1 VERALNGE
9 ATSLRRDGVELVAV
23 SFVVLFVEL
32 ALIRWLAAQV
42 RVLAYFPNVVL
53 LAAFLGLGVGSL
65 SARRRIRL
73 APWWAPLL
81 FVVAGTGW
89 ALSRIAFT
97 SESVTEH
104 LWLLYYDLPKG
115 APVVHGVAAPILITF
130 VLTAASFIPL
140 GQMIAIRLCRFR
152 DGGSPLAGYACDL
165 AGSLLGTIAFALVS
179 FLDATPLVW
188 FAVPLAASFVVL
200 SRSRTWIL
208 TGALAACAILTII
221 VWTDRAD
228 AYSPYYALTRV
239 DLPDNLGFLVL
250 ANGSQHQYAA
260 PLKRSDVLTRPD
272 NITLRD
278 GYHLPYRFLHRIPR
292 RVLILGAGSGN
303 DAAVAIDEGAA
314 EVDAVEIDPLIIA
327 MGKAHHPDRPYGD
340 GRVRAINTDAR
351 SFLNNTHGTYDLIVF
366 GTLDSMTRLSA
377 LSNVRLDNFIYTRE
391 CFEAARRHL
400 AADGG
405 MAVYFGTAVDYIDAR
420 LRTLLAQATGRA
432 PAVIAHNFGSFNRL
446 YLAGPAF
453 AHLSNAPAA
462 ATNVP
467 SDDWPY
473 LYLRSRAITPFYAG
487 IVAVIALVALIS
499 VVAAGGRLRSFDG
512 PLFFFGLAFL
522 LIETKSVT
530 EMNLVWGAT
539 WLTNAIVF
547 GSILAMILVGT
558 LLMQWRPLP
567 WRVSA
572 SGLVIALL
580 VNYLTPVHSLLAA
593 SVAIKLILSLAFVG
607 VPIFFASTC
616 FALQF
621 RDEEAADVAFAWN
634 VIGAVA
640 GGLLEL
646 TSMVIGLKLLSIVAL
661 ASYLTAFAMRR
672 R

>member
-1 VERALNGE
+1 MDRALND
-9 ATSLRRDGVELVAV
+9 TTPRRDGVELVAV
-23 SFVVLFVEL
+23 SFVVLFIEL

-53 LAAFLGLGVGSL
+53 LAAFLGLGIGSL
-65 SARRRIRL
+65 LARRRIQL

-81 FVVAGTGW
+81 LLVAGTGW

-97 SESVTEH
+97 AESVTEH
-104 LWLLYYDLPKG
+104 LWLLYYDLPQG
-115 APVVHGVAAPILITF
+115 SPVVHGVAAPILITF
-130 VLTAASFIPL
+130 VLTAASFVPL
-140 GQMIAIRLCRFR
+140 GQIVAIRLRRFR
-152 DGGSPLAGYACDL
+152 DGGRPLAGYACDL
-165 AGSLLGTIAFALVS
+165 TGSLLGTIAFAIAS
-179 FLDATPLVW
+179 FLDATPLIW
-188 FAVPLAASFVVL
+188 FAIPLAASLVVL
-200 SRSRTWIL
+200 ARSRMWLI
-208 TGALAACAILTII
+208 TGVLAACTILVI
-221 VWTDRAD
+221 VAWTDRAD
-228 AYSPYYALTRV
+228 AYSPYYALSRI
-239 DLPDNLGFLVL
+239 DMPGNLGFLVL

-260 PLKRSDVLTRPD
+260 PLKRSDVFTRPD
-272 NITLRD
+272 NIALRA
-278 GYHLPYRFLHRIPR
+278 GYHLPYRFLPHVPR

-303 DAAVAIDEGAA
+303 DAAVAIDEGVSQ
-314 EVDAVEIDPLIIA
+314 VDAVEIDPLIIA
-327 MGKAHHPDRPYGD
+327 MGKTHHPDRPYAD
-340 GRVRAINTDAR
+340 PRVRVINTDAR

-391 CFEAARRHL
+391 CFEAAHRHL

-420 LRTLLAQATGRA
+420 LRTLLAQATGRP

-453 AHLSNAPAA
+453 AHLSAPPAA

-487 IVAVIALVALIS
+487 IVAVIALVALVS
-499 VVAAGGRLRSFDG
+499 VFAAGGRLKTFDG

-522 LIETKSVT
+522 LLETKSVT

-547 GSILAMILVGT
+547 GSILAMILTGT

-567 WRVSA
+567 WRISA
-572 SGLVIALL
+572 AGLVIALL

-593 SVAIKLILSLAFVG
+593 SMATKLLLSLAFVG
-607 VPIFFASTC
+607 LPIFFASTC

-621 RDEEAADVAFAWN
+621 RDEEAADVAFGWN

-661 ASYLTAFAMRR
+661 AAYLIAFAMRR

>member
-1 VERALNGE
+1 VEWPLSDDTPA
-9 ATSLRRDGVELVAV
+9 LRREGVELVAV
-23 SFVVLFVEL
+23 SFIVLFVEL

-65 SARRRIRL
+65 LARRRVRL

-81 FVVAGTGW
+81 LVVVAVAW
-89 ALSRIAFT
+89 SLSRIAFT
-97 SESVTEH
+97 AESVTEH

-130 VLTAASFIPL
+130 ILTAASFVPL
-140 GQMIAIRLCRFR
+140 GQIVATRLRRFR
-152 DGGSPLAGYACDL
+152 DSGEALSGYACDL
-165 AGSLLGTIAFALVS
+165 TGSLLGTIAFAVAS
-179 FLDATPLVW
+179 FLEATPLVW
-188 FAVPLAASFVVL
+188 FAIPLVASFVIL
-200 SRSRTWIL
+200 SRSRKWL
-208 TGALAACAILTII
+208 VSGALAALAILAI
-221 VWTDRAD
+221 VVWSDRAD
-228 AYSPYYALTRV
+228 GYSPYYALTRV
-239 DLPDNLGFLVL
+239 ELPDQLGFLIL

-260 PLKRSDVLTRPD
+260 PLKRSDTLTRPD
-272 NITLRD
+272 SIALRD
-278 GYHLPYRFLHRIPR
+278 GYHLPYRFLRHPPQ

-303 DAAVAIDEGAA
+303 DAAVAIDERASA
-314 EVDAVEIDPLIIA
+314 VDAIEIDPMIIA
-327 MGKAHHPDRPYGD
+327 TGKVHHPDRPYSD
-340 GRVRAINTDAR
+340 PRVHVVNTDAR
-351 SFLNNTHGTYDLIVF
+351 SFLNNTSGKYDLIVF

-391 CFEAARRHL
+391 CFVAAQTHL
-400 AADGG
+400 AVDGG
-405 MAVYFGTAVDYIDAR
+405 IAVYFGTAVDYIDAR

-453 AHLSNAPAA
+453 AHLTAMPASA
-462 ATNVP
+462 ENIP

-473 LYLRSRAITPFYAG
+473 LYLRSRTITPFYWG
-487 IVAVIALVALIS
+487 IIAAIALIALAA
-499 VVAAGGRLRSFDG
+499 VFAAGGRMASFDG

-522 LIETKSVT
+522 LLETKSVT

-547 GSILAMILVGT
+547 GAILAMILAGT
-558 LLMQWRPLP
+558 LLMKAKPLP

-572 SGLVIALL
+572 AGLVIALL
-580 VNYLTPVHSLLAA
+580 INYLTPVHTILSASIVTKLL
-593 SVAIKLILSLAFVG
+593 LSLAFVG
-607 VPIFFASTC
+607 LPIFFASTC

-621 RDEEAADVAFAWN
+621 RDEPAADVAFGWN

-640 GGLLEL
+640 GGLIEL

-661 ASYLTAFAMRR
+661 GAYLIAFAMRR

>member
-1 VERALNGE
+1 VGRTLND
-9 ATSLRRDGVELVAV
+9 TTPRRDGVELVAV
-23 SFVVLFVEL
+23 SFVVLFIEL

-53 LAAFLGLGVGSL
+53 LAAFLGLGIGSL
-65 SARRRIRL
+65 LARRRIQL

-81 FVVAGTGW
+81 LLVAGTGW

-97 SESVTEH
+97 AESVTEH
-104 LWLLYYDLPKG
+104 LWLLYYDLPQG
-115 APVVHGVAAPILITF
+115 SPVVHGVAAPILITF
-130 VLTAASFIPL
+130 VLTAASFVPL
-140 GQMIAIRLCRFR
+140 GQIVAIRLRRFR
-152 DGGSPLAGYACDL
+152 DEGRPLAGYACDL
-165 AGSLLGTIAFALVS
+165 TGSLLGTIAFAIAS
-179 FLDATPLVW
+179 FLDATPLIW
-188 FAVPLAASFVVL
+188 FAIPLAASLVVL
-200 SRSRTWIL
+200 ARSRTWLIA
-208 TGALAACAILTII
+208 GVIAACAILVI
-221 VWTDRAD
+221 VAWTDRAD
-228 AYSPYYALTRV
+228 AYSPYYALSRI
-239 DLPDNLGFLVL
+239 DMPGNLGFLVL

-260 PLKRSDVLTRPD
+260 PLKRSDVFTRPD
-272 NITLRD
+272 NIALRA
-278 GYHLPYRFLHRIPR
+278 GYHLPYRFLPRIPR

-303 DAAVAIDEGAA
+303 DAAVAIDEGASQ
-314 EVDAVEIDPLIIA
+314 VDAVEIDPLIIA
-327 MGKAHHPDRPYGD
+327 MGKTHHPDRPYSD
-340 GRVRAINTDAR
+340 PRVRVINTDAR
-351 SFLNNTHGTYDLIVF
+351 SFLNNTHGAYDLIVF

-391 CFEAARRHL
+391 CFDAAHRHL

-420 LRTLLAQATGRA
+420 LRTLLAQATGRP
-432 PAVIAHNFGSFNRL
+432 PAVIAHNFGSFNQL

-453 AHLSNAPAA
+453 AHLSAPPVA

-487 IVAVIALVALIS
+487 IVAVIALVALFS
-499 VVAAGGRLRSFDG
+499 VFAAGGGVKSFDG
-512 PLFFFGLAFL
+512 PLFFFGVAFL
-522 LIETKSVT
+522 LLETKSVT

-547 GSILAMILVGT
+547 GSILAMILIGT

-572 SGLVIALL
+572 AGLVIALL

-593 SVAIKLILSLAFVG
+593 SMATKLLLSLAFVG
-607 VPIFFASTC
+607 LPIFFASTC

-621 RDEEAADVAFAWN
+621 RDEEAADVAFGWN

-661 ASYLTAFAMRR
+661 AAYLIAFAMRR